1 MLICPL
7 CETVYPDGAH
17 QLCPNDQ
24 TPLYIIGDDAGVR
37 RALQAGDTVA
47 GKYELIE
54 EMERRAGAGRT
65 FKARQ
70 VALDRLVELRVLPEN
85 SIMRPSDHARFQRE
99 VETWGRL
106 RADHLVRLYD
116 SGFTEHNAP
125 YMALE
130 FVAGGSLGE
139 RLQTKGPLTFPLA
152 RVVALHTLRALDR
165 AHTANV
171 LHRDITPDA
180 LVLDHRT
187 DGTPY
192 CRLTGF
198 GLAKHLGDTDD
209 DPTAITMTGQVVGNP
224 AYMAPETIMAG
235 VLDPRTD
242 LYALG
247 VTLFELCT
255 GRRPFEG
262 RSLAQMLA
270 AHVQGRPASMRD
282 YRADAPSDFSLFI
295 EHLLERDPLERF
307 QSAAEALAVLEF
319 DPATG
324 IPDDDPSDAFRPPP
338 PPRPTGGWP
347 AQPPT
352 PPPRQQSG
360 GWPVQTPPPPPR
372 QQSGGW
378 PTQQQWPNPNPEP
391 LTDPWNLPPPAWR
404 PSATPWSDVQH
415 AVDPAAY
422 PAYDPHLALGAPSIR
437 TGPPMWLLAVFAVLG
452 AMGLGALIG
461 LVLV

>member
-7 CETVYPDGAH
+7 CETVYPDGSH
-17 QLCPNDQ
+17 ERCPGDQ
-24 TPLYIIGDDAGVR
+24 TPLYVIGDDAGVR

-47 GKYELIE
+47 GKYQLIE
-54 EMERRAGAGRT
+54 EMPRRAGAGRT

-130 FVAGGSLGE
+130 FIAGGSLGE
-139 RLQTKGPLTFPLA
+139 RLQRQGPLTFPLA
-152 RVVALHTLRALDR
+152 RTVALHTLRALDA

-180 LVLDHRT
+180 LVLDHRP

-198 GLAKHLGDTDD
+198 GLAKHLGDTED

-224 AYMAPETIMAG
+224 AYMASETIMMG

-247 VTLFELCT
+247 VTLYELCT
-255 GRRPFEG
+255 GQRPFPG
-262 RSLAQMLA
+262 RSLAEMLA
-270 AHVQGRPASMRD
+270 AHVQGRPVPMTTHRP
-282 YRADAPSDFSLFI
+282 DAPADFRVFV
-295 EHLLERDPLERF
+295 ERLLERDPAERF

-324 IPDDDPSDAFRPPP
+324 IPDGDVLDLGGFGSGGWPVAPGVPGQRHPSGQWPVPP
-338 PPRPTGGWP
+338 PPRAPTGQW
-347 AQPPT
+347 PT
-352 PPPRQQSG
+352 PPPRPPSG
-360 GWPVQTPPPPPR
+360 QWPAQPQPSGPWPAPAPWAPPPTW
-372 QQSGGW
+372 Q
-378 PTQQQWPNPNPEP
+378 
-391 LTDPWNLPPPAWR
+391 PA
-404 PSATPWSDVQH
+404 PDV
-415 AVDPAAY
+415 AAW
-422 PAYDPHLALGAPSIR
+422 PAYDPRFELLTPPRARPLWPLAIA
-437 TGPPMWLLAVFAVLG
+437 AVAG
-452 AMGLGALIG
+452 AMLLGGLIG
-461 LVLV
+461 LLFV

>member
-17 QLCPNDQ
+17 ERCPGDQ
-24 TPLYIIGDDAGVR
+24 TPLYVIGDDVGVR
-37 RALQAGDTVA
+37 RPMQAGDTVA
-47 GKYELIE
+47 GKYQLIE
-54 EMERRAGAGRT
+54 EMPRRAGAGHT

-99 VETWGRL
+99 VETWGKL

-130 FVAGGSLGE
+130 FVPGGSLGE
-139 RLQTKGPLTFPLA
+139 RLESRGPLTFPLA
-152 RVVALHTLRALDR
+152 RTVALHTLRALDA
-165 AHTANV
+165 AHNANV

-180 LVLDHRT
+180 LVFDHRA

-192 CRLTGF
+192 GRLTGF

-224 AYMAPETIMAG
+224 AYMAPETIMMG
-235 VLDPRTD
+235 ILDPRTD

-247 VTLFELCT
+247 VTLYELCT
-255 GRRPFEG
+255 GQRPFPG
-262 RSLAQMLA
+262 RSLAEMLA
-270 AHVQGRPASMRD
+270 SHVQGRAIPMTQFRP
-282 YRADAPSDFSLFI
+282 DAPPDFRVFV
-295 EHLLERDPLERF
+295 ERLLEREPEERF

-324 IPDDDPSDAFRPPP
+324 IPDGDVLNLGLGPASGGWAVPPAKAISGGWPTARPRTPIAS
-338 PPRPTGGWP
+338 GGWP
-347 AQPPT
+347 AQGPSPAQSSGGQRQPSAQRQPSGQWPTQRAPAAPPT
-352 PPPRQQSG
+352 PD
-360 GWPVQTPPPPPR
+360 
-372 QQSGGW
+372 
-378 PTQQQWPNPNPEP
+378 
-391 LTDPWNLPPPAWR
+391 LAAW
-404 PSATPWSDVQH
+404 
-415 AVDPAAY
+415 
-422 PAYDPHLALGAPSIR
+422 PAYDPR
-437 TGPPMWLLAVFAVLG
+437 NELLAPLPARPIWPLVTAAVLG
-452 AMGLGALIG
+452 SMLLGGLIG
-461 LVLV
+461 LLFV